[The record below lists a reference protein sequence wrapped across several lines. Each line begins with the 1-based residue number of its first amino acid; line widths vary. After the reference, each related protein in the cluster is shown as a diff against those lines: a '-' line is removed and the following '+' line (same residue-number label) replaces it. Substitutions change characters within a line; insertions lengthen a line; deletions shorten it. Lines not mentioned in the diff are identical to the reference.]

1 MKLVVELYID
11 TSGNPSNEPVYE
23 RLDLFDFEDIELT
36 STIQDVKDIGNVF
49 TDYSQQFTVPASQK
63 NNKILRHYYDNKLLN
78 GFDARINQRGL
89 IVINGLTFKQGFI
102 RLSESSIKKSNPSS
116 YSLTFFG
123 SLVNLKQ
130 SLGDDEIKDLIGL
143 NIYNHEY
150 SSQNVYDGFIDGLGL
165 VEGSIIK
172 SSNRDIVYPA
182 ISASNKWY
190 YSTDTADLG
199 EKDYRQGKSVNIWT
213 NGDSQY
219 GINYLQLKP
228 AIKVKH
234 IISAIEQTYGKYGIV
249 FSEDFFNN
257 VEFNQLYLLMHN
269 NKGVL
274 TSTDGGSED
283 EESLTYAVGSGFS
296 DSSPFYPGP
305 EYVDLRPITTYT
317 ISNSS
322 YESTLEYN
330 LRLKVINTAGTDINY
345 KIELLDGTD
354 VLKVVGNITGD
365 YDFTY
370 NIYSEYEEPVVW
382 DNLSYRITS
391 DGSLNSFDL
400 NLIINF
406 IETYDD
412 GGGPFVVDE
421 GTSEYPLNG
430 QAMLKEINI
439 VNHLPKIK
447 VYDFLKGLFN
457 MFNLTSYVEDG
468 IIVVKTLDDF
478 YADGNP
484 IDISNQ
490 VDTDE
495 ITVKR
500 MDLYSNIN
508 LDFSKPKTFG
518 IINQNEV
525 NQDEFG
531 DLEYPSQVAGE
542 KPETPFDGT
551 KYNIKLP
558 FEKLFFE
565 RLSEDN
571 NPTDITEFCN
581 GWLVDKD
588 QNETITAP
596 VLFFNR
602 NTQTPL
608 SRKFGFQGHTFAF
621 ASYNRPSNSS
631 NSELSTIHFGAEQD
645 EFSGNTITKSLFEL
659 HYKNYI
665 TSIFDKNSRIYGIKA
680 YLKLSTLLNY
690 NMNDTIIIND
700 KEFFINS
707 IRTNLTN
714 GMSDLEL
721 ITAYDTDPTP

>member
-11 TSGNPSNEPVYE
+11 TSGNPSNEPAYE

-78 GFDARINQRGL
+78 GFDARIKQRGL

-130 SLGDDEIKDLIGL
+130 ALGDDEIKDLTGL
-143 NIYNHEY
+143 YVYNHEY

-165 VEGSIIK
+165 VGVSMVK
-172 SSNRDIVYPA
+172 SSNRDVIYPA
-182 ISASNKWY
+182 ISSGNKWY

-199 EKDYRQGKSVNIWT
+199 ETEENQGKSVNIWT

-234 IISAIEQTYGKYGIV
+234 IISAIEEKYSDAGIV
-249 FSEDFFNN
+249 FSDDFFDDI
-257 VEFNQLYLLMHN
+257 EFNQLYILLHS
-269 NKGVL
+269 NKGIL
-274 TSTDGGSED
+274 TPPTGGSQEPSRNYPIGTGD
-283 EESLTYAVGSGFS
+283 S
-296 DSSPFYPGP
+296 DSPFQYYNPYSDFDG
-305 EYVDLRPITTYT
+305 DLRPLVTGTVNRENNTYEEVTYQLTLQVQNTT
-317 ISNSS
+317 
-322 YESTLEYN
+322 
-330 LRLKVINTAGTDINY
+330 GTNINY
-345 KIELLDGTD
+345 RLELLDGTEVID
-354 VLKVVGNITGD
+354 SVDDLTGD
-365 YDFTY
+365 YDFVSNLESSLDTNY
-370 NIYSEYEEPVVW
+370 TW
-382 DNLSYRITS
+382 DKLSYRIIS
-391 DGSLNSFDL
+391 SEGLSSYDF
-400 NLIINF
+400 NLIINKTALF
-406 IETYDD
+406 YS
-412 GGGPFVVDE
+412 PFYPPFYYYRE
-421 GTSEYPLNG
+421 ALYALNNQSIISE
-430 QAMLKEINI
+430 IDI
-439 VNHLPKIK
+439 VKFLPKIK

-478 YADGNP
+478 YASGNP

-495 ITVKR
+495 ISVKR
-500 MDLYSNIN
+500 MQLYSNIN
-508 LDFSKPKTFG
+508 FEFSKPKTFG
-518 IINQNEV
+518 VINQNEV

-531 DLEYPSQVAGE
+531 DLEFEGAVSS
-542 KPETPFDGT
+542 TIFDGT

-558 FEKLFFE
+558 FEKLLFE
-565 RLSEDN
+565 RLSNHNDL
-571 NPTDITEFCN
+571 TDITEFCN

-596 VLFFNR
+596 VLFFNK
-602 NTQTPL
+602 NTQTPS
-608 SRKFGFQGHTFAF
+608 SREFGFQEHSIAF
-621 ASYNRPSNSS
+621 TSYNRPSNSS

>member
-78 GFDARINQRGL
+78 GFDARIKQRGL

-130 SLGDDEIKDLIGL
+130 ALGDDELKDLIGL

-165 VEGSIIK
+165 VGGSMVK

-199 EKDYRQGKSVNIWT
+199 EKDYKQGKQVNIWT
-213 NGDSQY
+213 NGDLSLDY

-228 AIKVKH
+228 AIKLNH
-234 IISAIEQTYGKYGIV
+234 IISAIEETYSDAGII
-249 FSEDFFNN
+249 FSDDFFND
-257 VEFNQLYLLMHN
+257 VDFNQLYMLLHN
-269 NKGVL
+269 KKGIL
-274 TSTDGGSED
+274 TPSDGDSGQSI
-283 EESLTYAVGSGFS
+283 TYPVGTG
-296 DSSPFYPGP
+296 DGDSPFQYYLGDG
-305 EYVDLRPITTYT
+305 ELRPIETYT
-317 ISNSS
+317 ISNQA
-322 YESTLEYN
+322 YEDEVTYLLTLQ
-330 LRLKVINTAGTDINY
+330 VQNTTGTNIDY
-345 KIELLDGTD
+345 SLELLNGTD
-354 VLKVVGNITGD
+354 VIDSVEDLNGD
-365 YDFTY
+365 YDFVSSIQT
-370 NIYSEYEEPVVW
+370 SDEEPFTW
-382 DNLSYRITS
+382 ENLNYKITS
-391 DGSLNSFDL
+391 NGSLNTFDF
-400 NLIINF
+400 NLIIYRER
-406 IETYDD
+406 IYQET
-412 GGGPFVVDE
+412 GGSGDITTE
-421 GTSEYPLNG
+421 TSQYEIGTQS
-430 QAMLKEINI
+430 MISEINI
-439 VNHLPKIK
+439 VDYMPKIK

-495 ITVKR
+495 ISVKR
-500 MDLYSNIN
+500 MQLYSNIN
-508 LDFSKPKTFG
+508 FEFSKPKTFG
-518 IINQNEV
+518 VINQNEV

-531 DLEYPSQVAGE
+531 DLEFEGAVSS
-542 KPETPFDGT
+542 TIFDGT

-558 FEKLFFE
+558 FEKLLFE
-565 RLSEDN
+565 RLSNQNDL
-571 NPTDITEFCN
+571 TDITEFCN

-608 SRKFGFQGHTFAF
+608 SRNFGFQGHTTSFT
-621 ASYNRPSNSS
+621 SYNRPSNSS